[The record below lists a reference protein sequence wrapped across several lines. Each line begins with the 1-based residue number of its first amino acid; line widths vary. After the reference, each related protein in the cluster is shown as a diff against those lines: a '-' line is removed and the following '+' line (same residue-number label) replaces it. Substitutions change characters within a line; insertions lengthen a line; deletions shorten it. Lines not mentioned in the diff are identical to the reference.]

1 MHNMLVHTMGIHVL
15 SSYSTCA
22 PFGIMELTSQ
32 SQCLKLV
39 ERNSRKQ
46 HLVLVGLG
54 LKFSTPYTVLGYLFS
69 WCLLAPECRSRCHV
83 TYTLCHLVVI
93 IISIISVMSSC
104 NSCNLAFKF
113 HPSEFILASAAWRDH
128 RHTPYSYTCRRP
140 L

>member
-1 MHNMLVHTMGIHVL
+1 MHAQYA
-15 SSYSTCA
+15 SSYYGHTCMYLLDLC
-22 PFGIMELTSQ
+22 PVWNNGTHIP

-69 WCLLAPECRSRCHV
+69 LCLLEQEFWSRCHV

-113 HPSEFILASAAWRDH
+113 HPSEFILASAARRDH

>member
-1 MHNMLVHTMGIHVL
+1 MHAQYASSYYGHTCT
-15 SSYSTCA
+15 YSTCA
-22 PFGIMELTSQ
+22 PFGIMELTSPAM
-32 SQCLKLV
+32 LETRV

-69 WCLLAPECRSRCHV
+69 LCLLEQEFWSRCHV

-113 HPSEFILASAAWRDH
+113 HPSEFILASPARRDH